1 MPPRP
6 APRPQRSRPPAPPA
20 ELRAVPRLPLAP
32 EHLRQRSLALPENGE
47 LPQIPVR
54 SPTRHPFL
62 YRKRLGTFDRRARH
76 GDLVQL
82 VVDGGEVFGYG
93 LFNPRAEITVR
104 LLTLG
109 EELPGEE
116 WWSATLADAV
126 ALRRD
131 SLQLDRSTTAYRLIH
146 AEGDGIPGLVADRFG
161 DVLSIE
167 VFSLAMYQR
176 VDALAPMLAGL
187 AGAKHWIIRCGP
199 QTLEHEGFHAEPYG
213 SPRHPGHAVIEEFG
227 TKFRVD
233 FEQGHKTGFFC
244 DQRDNRREAA
254 GLCRGK
260 AVLDAC
266 CYTGGFAVQA
276 AVLGDA
282 REVTGVDLDEQA
294 IETARTNARLNRK
307 QIRFVHADVFPYLR
321 DMQRNER
328 TYDVVILD
336 PPKFI
341 RTRDELEEGRQKY
354 FDLNRLA
361 MQLVATGGWL
371 VTCTCSGLLPA
382 REFLQ
387 TVAAAVP
394 GTRRARILNR
404 TGAAADHPVA
414 ANCLETEYLQALWL
428 KLD

>member
-1 MPPRP
+1 MRPHRSKSPPPSTSFEPRT
-6 APRPQRSRPPAPPA
+6 APK
-20 ELRAVPRLPLAP
+20 LPLSP
-32 EHLRQRSLALPENGE
+32 EHLRQRTLALPEDGV

-54 SPTRHPFL
+54 SPTRHPYL

-82 VVDGGEVFGYG
+82 VLDTGEPFGYG

-109 EELPGEE
+109 EELPREE
-116 WWSATLADAV
+116 WWTAALADAV
-126 ALRRD
+126 SLRRD
-131 SLQLDRSTTAYRLIH
+131 TMELDTVTNAYRVVH
-146 AEGDGIPGLVADRFG
+146 AEGDGIPGFVADRFG

-176 VDALAPMLAGL
+176 VDALAPMLAEL
-187 AGAKHWIIRCGP
+187 CNAKHWVIRAAP
-199 QTLEHEGFHAEPYG
+199 QSLEHEGFTAEPYG
-213 SPRHPGHAVIEEFG
+213 SPGHPGHVIIEEFD
-227 TKFRVD
+227 TRFRVD

-244 DQRDNRREAA
+244 DQRDNRHDAA
-254 GLCRGK
+254 QLCEGK
-260 AVLDAC
+260 SVLDVC

-276 AVLGDA
+276 SVLGEA
-282 REVTGVDLDEQA
+282 AEVTGVDLDEEA
-294 IETARTNARLNRK
+294 IKTARTNAKLNQK
-307 QIRFVHADVFPYLR
+307 QIRFVHGDAFPYLR
-321 DMQRNER
+321 DMQRNDR
-328 TYDVVILD
+328 TFDVVILD

-341 RTRDELEEGRQKY
+341 RSRDEAEEGRQKY

-361 MQLVATGGWL
+361 MQIVSPGGWL

-382 REFLQ
+382 RDFQQ
-387 TVAAAVP
+387 TVSAAVP
-394 GTRRARILNR
+394 GNRRARILNR